1 MKKILILLVLFSA
14 IICLSGCQTFA
25 SITKPKVT
33 YDETIPVEQQAFLY
47 IDNYMKVKEF
57 DGEEVKWYNN
67 STITIPPGHHT
78 LVCDFSLNTGNARF
92 WKYDIT
98 LTFEAKSG
106 WTYRVDADTN
116 QILLTGKFAVIPS
129 TANQYAAVAEDESRL
144 IFKRAGLYSGDV
156 LVYVDDGA
164 YMFSISKKED
174 PIVIVKN
181 GKHTISSKLPI
192 GAMSDVLEIVAE
204 SKDIM
209 IEIKPTTSITRPK
222 CSIITPEK

>member
-1 MKKILILLVLFSA
+1 M
-14 IICLSGCQTFA
+14 
-25 SITKPKVT
+25 
-33 YDETIPVEQQAFLY
+33 
-47 IDNYMKVKEF
+47 
-57 DGEEVKWYNN
+57 
-67 STITIPPGHHT
+67 
-78 LVCDFSLNTGNARF
+78 
-92 WKYDIT
+92 
-98 LTFEAKSG
+98 
-106 WTYRVDADTN
+106 
-116 QILLTGKFAVIPS
+116 
-129 TANQYAAVAEDESRL
+129 AEDETRL

-222 CSIITPEK
+222 CSIITPEE